1 MARFAPEGARHHV
14 LDPADQAS
22 FRPEHLRN
30 FPRRGRRAFVL
41 SSIIMFTQVFCLHKK
56 LRETIEMIYPELRR
70 IAGSK
75 LRKERAN
82 HTLDAHALTNEALMR
97 VLKREQDGED
107 PRKLV
112 LETLLEMRSVL
123 VDYGRK
129 RKLKVTD
136 SLDQLE
142 EKVGRRDGF
151 ENAVHV
157 EMLLAEL
164 EKIDSR
170 AAEVVRLRF
179 FVGLTTEET
188 AEFLGI
194 SLRMIQRDWAF
205 ARKWLA
211 ENWSR

>member
-1 MARFAPEGARHHV
+1 
-14 LDPADQAS
+14 
-22 FRPEHLRN
+22 
-30 FPRRGRRAFVL
+30 
-41 SSIIMFTQVFCLHKK
+41 
-56 LRETIEMIYPELRR
+56 MIYPELRR
-70 IAGSK
+70 IARSK

-129 RKLKVTD
+129 RKLKYTD
-136 SLDQLE
+136 SSDQLE

-151 ENAVHV
+151 ENTVHV

-188 AEFLGI
+188 SEFLGI